1 MKPTEH
7 LLDVMQKTGSKVYL
21 YSFAWQSPKKLL
33 GAPHCIDLPFMF
45 VTLFVGVL
53 DLATGH
59 LCYCNAGHDAPYIQT
74 EQLPCN
80 PNLPIGVMSEWKF
93 TEQETM
99 LNPNTMIFLYT
110 DGLTE
115 AENSAKELFGEER
128 VTDVINSHLNDSYLP
143 QELIED
149 MTNAVHQFVCGTEQS
164 DDITM
169 VAIKYTHEK

>member
-80 PNLPIGVMSEWKF
+80 PNLPVGVMSEWKF
-93 TEQETM
+93 TEQETT
-99 LNPNTMIFLYT
+99 LNSNTMIFLYT

-115 AENSAKELFGEER
+115 AENSNQAQFGVERVKEVINTHQNDACSPKELI
-128 VTDVINSHLNDSYLP
+128 D
-143 QELIED
+143 D
-149 MTNAVHQFVCGTEQS
+149 MTEAIHQFVCDTEQS
-164 DDITM
+164 DDLTM
-169 VAIKYTHEK
+169 IAIKYIHGK

>member
-74 EQLPCN
+74 EQLP
-80 PNLPIGVMSEWKF
+80 
-93 TEQETM
+93 
-99 LNPNTMIFLYT
+99 
-110 DGLTE
+110 
-115 AENSAKELFGEER
+115 
-128 VTDVINSHLNDSYLP
+128 
-143 QELIED
+143 
-149 MTNAVHQFVCGTEQS
+149 
-164 DDITM
+164 
-169 VAIKYTHEK
+169 